1 MVTPN
6 KELIGAVCGTS
17 VSAVGTGLQTSEVL
31 QIISLVLTI
40 IGSLITISMA
50 IISWWKKAKA
60 DGKITSD
67 EIRKQYKIFCQNEGL
82 IELADNIWSQL
93 LKQRYAC
100 KSCTISEKSGFNER
114 RIRGYRG
121 ISFKKKLE
129 PNSEMPI
136 FDWR

>member
-67 EIRKQYKIFCQNEGL
+67 EIQEGIEIIQNGV
-82 IELADNIWSQL
+82 DD
-93 LKQRYAC
+93 LKDKTQ
-100 KSCTISEKSGFNER
+100 KEDKEED
-114 RIRGYRG
+114 
-121 ISFKKKLE
+121 K
-129 PNSEMPI
+129 
-136 FDWR
+136 

>member
-1 MVTPN
+1 MMSPN

-67 EIRKQYKIFCQNEGL
+67 EIQEGIKIVQDGL
-82 IELADNIWSQL
+82 ED
-93 LKQRYAC
+93 LKD
-100 KSCTISEKSGFNER
+100 KNKEDKEED
-114 RIRGYRG
+114 
-121 ISFKKKLE
+121 K
-129 PNSEMPI
+129 
-136 FDWR
+136 

>member
-67 EIRKQYKIFCQNEGL
+67 EIQEGIDIIQNG
-82 IELADNIWSQL
+82 IDD
-93 LKQRYAC
+93 LKD
-100 KSCTISEKSGFNER
+100 KTKEDKEED
-114 RIRGYRG
+114 
-121 ISFKKKLE
+121 K
-129 PNSEMPI
+129 
-136 FDWR
+136 

>member
-67 EIRKQYKIFCQNEGL
+67 EIQEGIKIVQDGL
-82 IELADNIWSQL
+82 ED
-93 LKQRYAC
+93 LKD
-100 KSCTISEKSGFNER
+100 KTKEDKEED
-114 RIRGYRG
+114 
-121 ISFKKKLE
+121 K
-129 PNSEMPI
+129 
-136 FDWR
+136 